1 MGTPIAHRTIP
12 FSIVFPS
19 LRYLHDN
26 AELEHSFPRPVT
38 LFPRVLKNTSS

>member
-26 AELEHSFPRPVT
+26 AELGHSFP
-38 LFPRVLKNTSS
+38 VLCPYSHAD